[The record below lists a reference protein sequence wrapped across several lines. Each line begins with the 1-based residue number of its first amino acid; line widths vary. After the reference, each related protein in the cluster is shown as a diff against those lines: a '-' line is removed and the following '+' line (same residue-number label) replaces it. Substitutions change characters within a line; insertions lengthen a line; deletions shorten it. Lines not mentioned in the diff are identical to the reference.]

1 MKRWRWKGILA
12 VATLVL
18 ALSGMAWAQADDND
32 GCSNATLT
40 GDYGFRVALQ
50 APALNP
56 NGAPSVTAVVG
67 IKHFDGAGTFTQ
79 VDFGVTDGVL
89 LPGPTDPTTGFR
101 TGETGTYTVHPDCTG
116 SMVLHLFPG
125 GDVTIMFVL
134 SHHGCVIHEVVA
146 GASPAI
152 GPSTT
157 YAEDWKLGSVRQHDA
172 DDHE

>member
-40 GDYGFRVALQ
+40 GDYGFRVVGQ
-50 APALNP
+50 ALNP

-157 YAEDWKLGSVRQHDA
+157 YAEDWKLGSVRQHEDG
-172 DDHE
+172 DHE